1 MSFDIRKI
9 AIGATGKMPVRDV
22 EGNPVF
28 DDEGNPLTITFYGP
42 GSLVWVRAKAETQ
55 NEVMEE
61 MQAEAEA
68 AKEAEKNKKK
78 GGKPEPKPEI
88 DLEAAH
94 RRTAKL
100 LARVTVSLDN
110 FDYPGGPEALFNDPA
125 FGHITE
131 DANSWVVKR
140 GNFKQSSASS
150 SASTSDTQPG

>member
-9 AIGATGKMPVRDV
+9 AISATGKMQVRDV
-22 EGNPVF
+22 DGNPVV
-28 DDEGNPLTITFYGP
+28 DDHGNPLTITFFGP
-42 GSLVWVRAKAETQ
+42 GSREFVRAKAEIQ

-78 GGKPEPKPEI
+78 GAKPEPKPEI

-100 LARVTVSLDN
+100 LAKVTASLDF

-131 DANSWVVKR
+131 DANSWVVNR

-150 SASTSDTQPG
+150 SANTSDTQPG